1 MVCPLLKEYF
11 LPERTDKMK
20 SRILGKDLSVS
31 ALGLGCMGMTHAY
44 SPSADHSGS
53 IATLHRAVELGV
65 TFFDTA
71 EVYGPYDNE
80 ILVGKAL
87 QPYRDQVVI
96 ATKFGFKIDTS
107 KSAGQMMV
115 GTDSR
120 PENVRAVAEA
130 SLKRLGVDV
139 IDLFYQHRVDP
150 NVPIEETVGAMADLV
165 KQGKVKYLGLSEASA
180 DTIRKAHA
188 EHPITALQS
197 EYSLWT
203 RDVEENGV
211 LDTCRELG
219 IGFVP
224 FSPLGRGVLTGA
236 LKRLDG
242 LSDNDF
248 RRSLPRFQAENF
260 DANLALVTL
269 LEEMAAQK
277 GVTAGQLALAWVL
290 AQGDFIV
297 PIPGTTKIANLEKN
311 VASADVVLNKEE
323 VKDLGDMLSPAKVA
337 GGRYPQQLASMA
349 SR

>member
-1 MVCPLLKEYF
+1 MHNRLLG
-11 LPERTDKMK
+11 DN
-20 SRILGKDLSVS
+20 LSVS
-31 ALGLGCMGMTHAY
+31 ALGLGCMGMSHAY
-44 SPSADHSGS
+44 SPSGDEVGA

-71 EVYGPYDNE
+71 EVYGPHTNE
-80 ILVGKAL
+80 VLVGKGL
-87 QPYRDQVVI
+87 KPYRDKVSI
-96 ATKFGFKIDTS
+96 ATKFGFKIDAT
-107 KSAGQMMV
+107 KPAGQMMV

-150 NVPIEETVGAMADLV
+150 NVPIEETVGAMAELV
-165 KQGKVKYLGLSEASA
+165 QAGKVKHLGLSEANA
-180 DTIRKAHA
+180 ATIRKAHA
-188 EHPITALQS
+188 THPIAALQS

-203 RDVEENGV
+203 RDVEQNGV

-236 LKRLDG
+236 LKKLDG
-242 LSDNDF
+242 LSDTDF

-260 DANLALVTL
+260 DANLALITL
-269 LEEMAAQK
+269 LEDMAEEK
-277 GVTAGQLALAWVL
+277 GVTAGQLALAWVM

-311 VASADVVLNKEE
+311 VAAADLSLSAEE
-323 VKDLGDMLSPAKVA
+323 AAKLGDLLSPAKVA
-337 GGRYPQQLASMA
+337 GGRYPEQMA
-349 SR
+349 AMANR